1 MQAKVNRCE
10 LDWIQ
15 FTQIWPYML
24 HFPLPYKKRGAV
36 RNVLFLKHGEGGRER
51 GLTPINYAF
60 CQFFVINT
68 LPVSIT
74 AAEEGVG
81 EEKKK

>member
-1 MQAKVNRCE
+1 MGYNLNKSGPICSIS
-10 LDWIQ
+10 LYP
-15 FTQIWPYML
+15 T
-24 HFPLPYKKRGAV
+24 HKKGGGG
-36 RNVLFLKHGEGGRER
+36 GEECSFSEKWGGRER
-51 GLTPINYAF
+51 GLTSINTAF